1 MMIDYAKTLEA
12 LRLLFDVDNLGVYRT
27 DDRDIVLSTEKT
39 YPTGNRCICIMFN
52 LHCIS
57 SNRFRYA
64 VNLTKSGSTA
74 FALSSKFFEM
84 LPHKRFISFDDE
96 VFHEFL
102 VERETVI
109 KFMVDELLELLKPG
123 GDGVYIGTFVHNK
136 NSGRL
141 FVAEKLYSSREIKNI
156 SYEELMIMY
165 DLNM

>member
-12 LRLLFDVDNLGVYRT
+12 LRLLFDVDNFGVYKT
-27 DDRDIVLSTEKT
+27 GDKDIVLSTEKT
-39 YPTGNRCICIMFN
+39 YPTGNRCICVMLN
-52 LHCIS
+52 LQYIS

-64 VNLTKSGSTA
+64 VNLTESGSMA

-84 LPHKRFISFDDE
+84 LSHKRFISFDDE
-96 VFHEFL
+96 VFHKFP

-109 KFMVDELLELLKPG
+109 KFMVDELLEILKPG
-123 GDGVYIGTFVHNK
+123 GDGIYIGAFMHNK
-136 NSGRL
+136 NPGRL
-141 FVAEKLYSSREIKNI
+141 FGEKLYEKEIKNV